1 MVVAGVVVVA
11 VCISDCSGCSSC
23 GKVLLLF
30 LADRIQSMGSSIFL
44 FCVENLSCLLR
55 V

>member
-1 MVVAGVVVVA
+1 MIAVVVV
-11 VCISDCSGCSSC
+11 VVVE
-23 GKVLLLF
+23 VLLLF